1 MKNLF
6 FTGLTIINALVFASC
21 SDIKDADNYINNNTG
36 NSKKLVSTITYEN
49 TNDPNKTVGV
59 ELFYDNDNRVIRI
72 EKSGQP
78 VTTFEYNGNTVTARH
93 TEETNTYTVTA
104 TLDGN
109 GYVISEE
116 SVNNAD
122 PTDKTTVS
130 VTYSDGYLQK
140 IEDGYE
146 TIVTTWQSGNMIS
159 ETIKTVSEPD
169 EVYNYNYSKS
179 ANLANID
186 FNFIIADY
194 NYDLCK
200 LDWGAL
206 GMLGKKSLNLCS
218 SDSDGETTFQYE
230 ANLSGYISKITV
242 YNGPQ
247 ELGAFYIT
255 YTR

>member
-6 FTGLTIINALVFASC
+6 FIGLTIINALVFASC

-140 IEDGYE
+140 IKDGYE